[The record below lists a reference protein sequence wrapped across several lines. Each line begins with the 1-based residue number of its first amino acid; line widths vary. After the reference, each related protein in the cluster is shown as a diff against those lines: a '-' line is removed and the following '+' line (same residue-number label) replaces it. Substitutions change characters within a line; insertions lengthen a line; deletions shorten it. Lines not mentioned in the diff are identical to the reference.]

1 VDVVTEAEVI
11 AFMKAF
17 PDAKTSLRL
26 WLDKTRNANWESLA
40 DVKSTF
46 PSVSYI
52 PKNIHC
58 FNIQGNSYRLET
70 RISFI
75 LAVVEILKFSS
86 HADYDKR
93 NKKRKKGQL

>member
-1 VDVVTEAEVI
+1 VDVITEAEVM
-11 AFMKAF
+11 AFMKAV
-17 PDAKTSLRL
+17 PDAKTSLQL
-26 WLDKTRNANWESLA
+26 WLDKTKSAKWESLA

-52 PKNIHC
+52 PKNVYC

-75 LAVVEILKFSS
+75 LDVVEILALSS

-93 NKKRKKGQL
+93 NKKRQRGKL